1 MYVNNLGLN
10 NVTKDIQTTQ
20 EVAKDGSQLGKNDFM
35 KLLMQQMRNQDP
47 LSPQSNSES
56 IAQMAQFSSLEQSTN
71 LNSSF
76 QDLAKMMTMNS
87 LTASAHV
94 IGKYATIQDGSEEIS
109 GKVVS
114 TSLKE
119 GEVFIKLQIED
130 GKEITAKLGS
140 IISLS
145 EKEQVKKEYKVL
157 PGNEALTEA

>member
-10 NVTKDIQTTQ
+10 NVAQDNQVSQGT
-20 EVAKDGSQLGKNDFM
+20 AKDGSQLGKNDFM

-71 LNSSF
+71 LNNSF
-76 QDLAKMMTMNS
+76 QDLARMMTMNS

-94 IGKYATIQDGSEEIS
+94 IGKYATIQNGSEEIS
-109 GKVVS
+109 GKVIS

-119 GEVFIKLQIED
+119 GEVFIKLQVEE

>member
-10 NVTKDIQTTQ
+10 NVAKNVPTTQ
-20 EVAKDGSQLGKNDFM
+20 EAAKDGSKLGKDEFM
-35 KLLMQQMRNQDP
+35 KLLMQQMRSQDP
-47 LSPQSNSES
+47 LSPQNNSES

-71 LNSSF
+71 LNNSF
-76 QDLAKMMTMNS
+76 KDLSRMMTMNS
-87 LTASAHV
+87 LASSAHV
-94 IGKYATIQDGSEEIS
+94 IGKYATVQDGSEEVS

-119 GEVFIKLQIED
+119 GEVLIKLQAED

-145 EKEQVKKEYKVL
+145 EKPQEKKEYKVL

>member
-87 LTASAHV
+87 LTSSAHV
-94 IGKYATIQDGSEEIS
+94 IGKFATVQNGSEEIS
-109 GKVVS
+109 GRVVS

-119 GEVFIKLQIED
+119 GEVMVKLKLES
-130 GKEITAKLGS
+130 GEEINAKLGS
-140 IISLS
+140 IIALS
-145 EKEQVKKEYKVL
+145 EKEPEKKIYKTL
-157 PGNEALTEA
+157 PGSEAVTEA

>member
-10 NVTKDIQTTQ
+10 NVAQDTQ
-20 EVAKDGSQLGKNDFM
+20 VNQSTAKDGSQLGKNDFM

-71 LNSSF
+71 LNNSF
-76 QDLAKMMTMNS
+76 QDLARMMTMNS

-109 GKVVS
+109 GKVIS

-119 GEVFIKLQIED
+119 GEVFIKLQVEE